1 MARAVTI
8 VASGGLPV
16 TNIDTAGA
24 LGVPLT
30 PVSSGGVPITLVDSG
45 GMPAVLVSETGSLFY
60 GLAGVQP
67 LHYWDFT
74 TNRALFNGAD
84 VGAVTSTPGWS
95 FTRATVGTAEDLAGN
110 IVQFASGEIR
120 RTDRGILI
128 EGARTNLFL
137 NSATGGTQ
145 SVTVA
150 AVAHTLSFR
159 GTGTITLTGVSTAG
173 PLVGSGASTRV
184 TLTFTPTAGSLT
196 LTVSGSCTNVQLE
209 EGAFASSWIP
219 TAGASVTRNADVLT
233 ISSPGVNYPLSIFA
247 EIVRVVEAGPLGATA
262 EIIAQ
267 IGDGTDAER
276 VNIGV
281 ASTGL
286 ARGIMTDAGVA
297 VANVTVAGALA
308 LNTVYKMAGR
318 FAVNSVQFCRSGTLG
333 TEDTLAAVP
342 STPTSI
348 AIGATSTGIGS
359 NFNYIRRLAVFNTA
373 LADAQLQAITS

>member
-1 MARAVTI
+1 MIGLGLGIPKVAALGLRSTLGQATAV
-8 VASGGLPV
+8 L
-16 TNIDTAGA
+16 AGA
-24 LGVPLT
+24 
-30 PVSSGGVPITLVDSG
+30 
-45 GMPAVLVSETGSLFY
+45 A
-60 GLAGVQP
+60 P

-74 TNRALFNGAD
+74 TNRALFASAD

-95 FTRATVGTAEDLAGN
+95 FTRATVGTAENAAGE

-120 RTDRGILI
+120 RTDRGILL

-137 NSATGGTQ
+137 NSATGATQ
-145 SVTVA
+145 SITVTA
-150 AVAHTLSFR
+150 AAHTLSFR
-159 GTGTITLTGVSTAG
+159 GTGTITLSGTSTAG
-173 PLVGSGASTRV
+173 PLVGSGANTRV

-233 ISSPGVNYPLSIFA
+233 FSSPSVDYPLSMFS

-286 ARGIMTDAGVA
+286 ARGVMTDGGAA

-333 TEDTLAAVP
+333 TEDTSAAVP
-342 STPTSI
+342 ATPTSI
-348 AIGATSTGIGS
+348 VIGASSTGIGI

-373 LADAQLQAITS
+373 LADAALQRATT